1 MLQIMYRSPR
11 NTPTLPSTVI
21 DVDRRGNDPGHQ
33 RRYGLALLVGAVA
46 LAAAPI
52 LALEPAVHW
61 SSDPELFRLLRGMA
75 VLKGV
80 MALAGLAVVAWRL
93 RRTISSRMAGSYI
106 AGAWALA
113 LASGLIWELQVI
125 PLASTLFHSAVLALL
140 VTAWRDSGSAE
151 RTRTH

>member
-1 MLQIMYRSPR
+1 
-11 NTPTLPSTVI
+11 
-21 DVDRRGNDPGHQ
+21 
-33 RRYGLALLVGAVA
+33 
-46 LAAAPI
+46 
-52 LALEPAVHW
+52 
-61 SSDPELFRLLRGMA
+61 MA

-106 AGAWALA
+106 ASAWALA